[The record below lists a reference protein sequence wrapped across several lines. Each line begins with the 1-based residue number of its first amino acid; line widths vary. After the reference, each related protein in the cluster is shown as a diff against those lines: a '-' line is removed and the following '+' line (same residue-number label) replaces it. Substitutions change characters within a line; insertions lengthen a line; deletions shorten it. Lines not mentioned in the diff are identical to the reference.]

1 MVAFSACL
9 IASCT
14 GNGATVC
21 RQLNVFAE
29 RIVDAAGDPAG
40 TAWRAL
46 QVAHKKTLRR
56 AA

>member
-14 GNGATVC
+14 GNGATVY

-29 RIVDAAGDPAG
+29 RIVDAAGDPAV

-46 QVAHKKTLRR
+46 QVAHKKTLRQ